1 MMKLLWIAFGGSL
14 GALSRHGLS
23 VLAHRLLPSN
33 FPWGTLAANL
43 SGCFL
48 IGGLWVLAAEYS
60 FSQEARLFVFT
71 GGIGSLT
78 TFSTYGLES
87 LMLLREGR
95 IVAGLGNVLL
105 STVLGLVLVA
115 IGAGCALLL
124 LGEPVAAFDT

>member
-78 TFSTYGLES
+78 TFSTYSLES
-87 LMLLREGR
+87 LLLLRAGR
-95 IVAGLGNVLL
+95 VWAGLANVLV
-105 STVLGLVLVA
+105 STVLGLLLVA

-124 LGEPVAAFDT
+124 LGEPVPALDA